1 MSKPTTSGNPDN
13 AQRLRDAGLRVTAP
27 RLAILDA
34 LEGDWRHPG
43 AEEIY
48 ETLSPGHPSLS
59 LSTVYLT
66 LEAFVRTG
74 LIRKVSGT
82 DGRLRVDG
90 TIQDHD
96 HAVCQACGTIFDVDR
111 QQFPRADLPRR
122 LPRGLEVRRV
132 RVEYDVICSAC
143 RKGGPNPGRKSKIDK
158 KKANSRH

>member
-1 MSKPTTSGNPDN
+1 MPKATTHGNRDN
-13 AQRLRDAGLRVTAP
+13 ARRLREAGLRVTAP

-48 ETLSPGHPSLS
+48 ESLSPGHPSLS

-90 TIQDHD
+90 TLQDHD
-96 HAVCQACGTIFDVDR
+96 HAVCQSCGTIFDVDR
-111 QQFPRADLPRR
+111 DRFPHADAPRR

-132 RVEYDVICSAC
+132 RVEYDVVCSAC
-143 RKGGPNPGRKSKIDK
+143 RKGSSNPGKKFKTNK